1 MDVPTKVCDLRRFLG
16 LVNYYRDMS
25 HKRAHTLAPLTKLCD
40 TKPKFECANS
50 EEKVFMDMKKISG
63 RDVFLSYPNFS
74 EEFIIHT
81 YVRKMKL
88 GGVISK
94 KSEYH

>member
-1 MDVPTKVCDLRRFLG
+1 MVQRRRKIIHG
-16 LVNYYRDMS
+16 Y
-25 HKRAHTLAPLTKLCD
+25 
-40 TKPKFECANS
+40 
-50 EEKVFMDMKKISG
+50 EKIAG

-88 GGVISK
+88 RGVISK
-94 KSEYH
+94 KWEYH